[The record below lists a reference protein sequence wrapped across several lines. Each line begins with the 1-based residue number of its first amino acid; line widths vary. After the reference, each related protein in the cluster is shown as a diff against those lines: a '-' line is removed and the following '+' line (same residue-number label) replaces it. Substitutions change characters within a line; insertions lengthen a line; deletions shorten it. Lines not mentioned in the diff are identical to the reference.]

1 MQMVDGKYVDMNES
15 CETWRLRTPA
25 EHASLLHWATII
37 HWRAHI
43 YDDIVSSFKTFEQSN
58 PSLFS
63 LGFKDKSWSVNMLAR
78 VGRRHSQPMMANR
91 IITSM
96 YQYPSMEVTE
106 AFSKIREQCKAYCVA
121 PGMQVLC
128 STQRGFAE

>member
-1 MQMVDGKYVDMNES
+1 MVEGRYVDMNES

-43 YDDIVSSFKTFEQSN
+43 YDYIVASFKNLEKSN
-58 PSLFS
+58 PALFS
-63 LGFKDKSWSVNMLAR
+63 FGFTEKSWSVNMLAR
-78 VGRRHSQPMMANR
+78 VARQHCQPMMANHT
-91 IITSM
+91 ITGM

-121 PGMQVLC
+121 PDMQVC
-128 STQRGFAE
+128 RRG